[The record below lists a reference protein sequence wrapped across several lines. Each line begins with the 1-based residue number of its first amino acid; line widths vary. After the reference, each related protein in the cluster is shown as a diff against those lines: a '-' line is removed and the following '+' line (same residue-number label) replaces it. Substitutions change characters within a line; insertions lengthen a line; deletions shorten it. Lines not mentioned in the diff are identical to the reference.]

1 MNPEQNAKFEL
12 LLAAVDRAGANLL
25 SAIQACIEAGLPAD
39 RFRIDAAERGGDTKL
54 VRDWIAEQLR
64 PKGPMVTIKAPGRR
78 GAEDRT
84 YTAEVEKI
92 TDASIILRGGS
103 RFRRDNGLEVG
114 GDWWYPCRIER
125 AEIDRVVATGW
136 KAPPR
141 SKQKL
146 A

>member
-1 MNPEQNAKFEL
+1 MDPNQNAKFEI

-25 SAIQACIEAGLPAD
+25 FAIQACVEAGLPAG
-39 RFRIDAAERGGDTKL
+39 RFRIEAAKSGGDTKL
-54 VRDWIAEQLR
+54 ARDWIAEQLR

-114 GDWWYPCRIER
+114 GDRWYPCRIEPEEMAR
-125 AEIDRVVATGW
+125 IVATGW
-136 KAPPR
+136 KAPPNG
-141 SKQKL
+141 KQKL